1 MIVYCSYHITSTQNV
16 ISVASGSCSYLIFP
30 FFLIWCGRGFFFFSR
45 GGRHTRCAL
54 GTGVQTCALPI
65 CTWAARFA
73 RDVRVL
79 DGYAFAGGF
88 AVQAALA
95 GASEVVAVDRS
106 EGALQ
111 LAARAAEANDVAG
124 RCRFVKAEV
133 FQELQR
139 QADAGKRYGLVIVD
153 PPAFVKSK
161 KDLAQGLKGYRKMVR
176 LAAPL
181 VAEGGILLA
190 ASCSHHA
197 DLQSFAEQVRR
208 GLADAGREGRILRT
222 SGAAPD
228 HPVHPEI
235 GRAHV

>member
-1 MIVYCSYHITSTQNV
+1 MRISDWSSDVCSSD
-16 ISVASGSCSYLIFP
+16 LK
-30 FFLIWCGRGFFFFSR
+30 
-45 GGRHTRCAL
+45 
-54 GTGVQTCALPI
+54 TGWFYDQRDNR
-65 CTWAARFA
+65 TWAARFA

-139 QADAGKRYGLVIVD
+139 QADAGERYGLVIR
-153 PPAFVKSK
+153 S
-161 KDLAQGLKGYRKMVR
+161 
-176 LAAPL
+176 
-181 VAEGGILLA
+181 EEHT
-190 ASCSHHA
+190 SE
-197 DLQSFAEQVRR
+197 LQA
-208 GLADAGREGRILRT
+208 LMRT
-222 SGAAPD
+222 SYA
-228 HPVHPEI
+228 
-235 GRAHV
+235 

>member
-1 MIVYCSYHITSTQNV
+1 MTTRTPRSTRTDTRV
-16 ISVASGSCSYLIFP
+16 P
-30 FFLIWCGRGFFFFSR
+30 F
-45 GGRHTRCAL
+45 T
-54 GTGVQTCALPI
+54 TP
-65 CTWAARFA
+65 
-73 RDVRVL
+73 VRS
-79 DGYAFAGGF
+79 
-88 AVQAALA
+88 VQAALA

-139 QADAGKRYGLVIVD
+139 QADAGERYGLVIVD

-228 HPVHPEI
+228 HPVHPALPESAYLKAQI
-235 GRAHV
+235 LALD